1 MVAGSLAAE
10 WETKILDH
18 VVGKTDI
25 GTIPT
30 VYVAL
35 GTTAATHEDG
45 TGFIEPTGV
54 GNYARKLTA
63 DSDWNAASAGSIS
76 NGEDIT
82 FTECSGDDW
91 GTINGFALYTA
102 LTGGVMIAHGEL
114 DTAKPISIGDTA
126 KFAGGTPGD
135 LVVTLD

>member
-1 MVAGSLAAE
+1 MEGSLAAA

-18 VVGKTDI
+18 IVGKTDI
-25 GTIPT
+25 GTLPT
-30 VYVAL
+30 AYIAL
-35 GTTAATHEDG
+35 FTTAATHEDG
-45 TGFIEPTGV
+45 TGVVEPTGV

-63 DSDWNAASAGSIS
+63 PTDWNAAASGSIS

-82 FTECSGDDW
+82 FVECATTNW
-91 GTINGFALYTA
+91 GTINGFGLYTA

-114 DTAKPISIGDTA
+114 TTPKPISIGDTA

-135 LVVTLD
+135 LVITLD